1 VVTEQEGGA
10 VSDRFLNHVELVY
23 RPGERELAK
32 RVLSLFGCNVVDRG
46 GTFFSAMVEPTV
58 SDFVN
63 NALYASE
70 MTPQQAELEAAL
82 SGALAEGAA
91 DAGDAYRSHLRS
103 VPQRSCHFGIRWPDL
118 DALES
123 QLECIAESGRD
134 DPDLAGRV
142 GVSAVFRPGEPGSL
156 TETMLQAFVHTDVV
170 ASGLVLFGQHVELQ
184 WHVPGASVPAAT
196 VVV

>member
-1 VVTEQEGGA
+1 M
-10 VSDRFLNHVELVY
+10 SDRFLNHVELVY

-70 MTPQQAELEAAL
+70 MTPEQAELEAAL
-82 SGALAEGAA
+82 TGALAGGAPA
-91 DAGDAYRSHLRS
+91 AAGDAYRSHLRA
-103 VPQRSCHFGIRWPDL
+103 VPQRSCHFGIRWPEL

-123 QLECIAESGRD
+123 QLEHIAETGRD

-142 GVSAVFRPGEPGSL
+142 GVSAVFRPGEPGSI
-156 TETMLQAFVHTDVV
+156 TETMVQAFVHTDVL

-184 WHVPGASVPAAT
+184 WHVPGESVPAT
-196 VVV
+196 PVVA

>member
-1 VVTEQEGGA
+1 M
-10 VSDRFLNHVELVY
+10 SDRFLNHVELVY

-32 RVLSLFGCNVVDRG
+32 RVMSLFGCNVVDRG
-46 GTFFSAMVEPTV
+46 GTYFSAMVEPAV

-70 MTPQQAELEAAL
+70 MTPEQAALEAAL
-82 SGALAEGAA
+82 SSALADGPSAA
-91 DAGDAYRSHLRS
+91 AGDAYRAHLRT

-123 QLECIAESGRD
+123 QLEDIAKISQD

-142 GVSAVFRPGEPGSL
+142 AVSAVFRPGEPGSI
-156 TETMLQAFVHTDVV
+156 TDTMVQAFVHTDVL
-170 ASGLVLFGQHVELQ
+170 ASGLVLFGQHVEMQ
-184 WHVPGASVPAAT
+184 WHVPGTSVPAT
-196 VVV
+196 PVVA